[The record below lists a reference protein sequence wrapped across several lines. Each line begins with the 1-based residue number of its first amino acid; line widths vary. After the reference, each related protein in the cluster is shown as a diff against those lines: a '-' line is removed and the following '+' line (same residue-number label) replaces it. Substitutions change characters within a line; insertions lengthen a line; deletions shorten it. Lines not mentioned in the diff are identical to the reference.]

1 MEIDLLKKYPVTKRN
16 LDKRKTQKSSKSIEI
31 ARRFGRDFFDGDK
44 QYGYGGHYYNEKF
57 WSGVVDDFIE
67 RYKLTN
73 QSNILD
79 VGCAKGF
86 MLYDFKKKLP
96 NLKVTGIDISEYAVS
111 NGKEELKKFL
121 KVGNAKKLDFNDN
134 SFDLV
139 IAINTIHN
147 LEEDDCATALRE
159 IQRVTKKNAY
169 VVLDAYSNEIE
180 REKMFSWNLTG
191 KTIKHKDEWKF
202 FFKKNNYLGDYY
214 WFTP

>member
-1 MEIDLLKKYPVTKRN
+1 MEINLLKKYPVTRRN
-16 LDKRKTQKSSKSIEI
+16 LDKRKTQKNPKSIEI
-31 ARRFGRDFFDGDK
+31 ARRFEKDFFDGDK
-44 QYGYGGHYYNEKF
+44 QHGYGGHYYNEKF
-57 WSGVVDDFIE
+57 WSGVVDDFIKH
-67 RYKLTN
+67 YKLTN
-73 QSNILD
+73 QSSILD

-96 NLKVTGIDISEYAVS
+96 NLKVTGIDISKYAIS
-111 NGKEELKKFL
+111 NGKEELKDFL